1 MANNEKTMNERPAG
15 GPPMGVGP
23 GGPGG
28 RMAAAEKPKDFMGS
42 MKKIFSY
49 SKIHSRLVLI
59 ALILAIASSI
69 LSLIGPSQLAK
80 ITDII
85 TNGMYGSIDVSAV
98 AKIGVMLGIIYG
110 SSLIFNY
117 SQGAILVTVSQ
128 KISKGLRTD
137 LIQKIN
143 RLPLAYFD
151 RTSYGDTLSRVTN
164 DIDTIGT
171 SLSQSL
177 STMASG
183 IFTFTGALILMFVT
197 NWIMAIAGLLATMVG
212 FALAMFFIKKSQG
225 YFKNQQFMLGKVNGH
240 VEENYTG
247 HTVVKAY
254 GGEGFAKTKFDESNK
269 KLQNAA
275 WKAQYIS
282 GLMMPVMSFVGNFAY
297 VIVCIVGGVLA
308 FSGSISFGVIV
319 AFMIYI
325 RLFTQPLT
333 QMAQAV
339 TTLQSAAAASERV
352 FGILAEEELKKDDAD
367 AVSITNVKGDVEFK
381 DVFFGYNPNK
391 IIIHDFSAKIKAG
404 QKVAIVGPTGA
415 GKTTLVN
422 LLMRF
427 YEVNS
432 GEILLDGVPINKI
445 KRESIHDM
453 FAMVLQDT
461 WMFEGTILENII
473 YSEKNV
479 TKDQVV
485 EACKAVGIHH
495 TIMTMPNGYETFMEN
510 AELSAG
516 EKQLLTIA
524 RAMVKSAELLIL
536 DEATSSVDTRTEL
549 LIAKAMD
556 NLSNGKTSFI
566 IAHRLSTIKNAD
578 LILVMKDGNVIE
590 SGNHEALIEQGG
602 FYAQLYNSQFE
613 N

>member
-1 MANNEKTMNERPAG
+1 MDNNEKRMERPAG
-15 GPPMGVGP
+15 GPPMGGGP

-28 RMAAAEKPKDFMGS
+28 RMAGAEKPKDFIGS

-49 SKIHSRLVLI
+49 SKGHSRLVLI
-59 ALILAIASSI
+59 ALIFAITSSI

-80 ITDII
+80 ITDLII
-85 TNGMYGSIDVSAV
+85 DGMASTIDISAV
-98 AKIGVMLGIIYG
+98 AKIGTMLAIIYG
-110 SSLIFNY
+110 ASLIFNY

-128 KISKGLRTD
+128 KISKDLRTD

-143 RLPLAYFD
+143 KLPLAYFD
-151 RTSYGDTLSRVTN
+151 KTSYGDTLSRVTN

-183 IFTFTGALILMFVT
+183 IFTFLGALILMFAT
-197 NWIMAIAGLLATMVG
+197 NWIMAISGLLATMIG

-225 YFKNQQFMLGKVNGH
+225 YFKNQQFMLGKVNAH

-254 GGEGFAKTKFDESNK
+254 GGEQFAKTKFDESNS

-308 FSGSISFGVIV
+308 FSGSISFAIIV

-333 QMAQAV
+333 QMAQAM

-352 FGILAEEELKKDDAD
+352 FGILEEEELVKDDED
-367 AVSITNVKGDVEFK
+367 AVEIKNVKGDVQFK

-391 IIIHDFSAKIKAG
+391 IIIHDFSAQIKAG

-427 YEVNS
+427 YDTNS
-432 GEILLDGVPINKI
+432 GEILLDGVPIGKI
-445 KRESIHDM
+445 KRESIHNM

-473 YSEKNV
+473 YSEQNV
-479 TKDQVV
+479 TKEQVV

-495 TIMTMPNGYETFMEN
+495 TIMTMPHGYETFMEN

-590 SGNHEALIEQGG
+590 SGNHDALIGENG
-602 FYAQLYNSQFE
+602 FYAELYNSQFE

>member
-1 MANNEKTMNERPAG
+1 MANNEQTMGRPQEG
-15 GPPMGVGP
+15 RPPMG

-42 MKKIFSY
+42 MKKIFAY

-59 ALILAIASSI
+59 ALILAVTSSI

-80 ITDII
+80 ITDLI
-85 TNGMYGSIDVSAV
+85 TDGMVGTIDVAAV
-98 AKIGVMLGIIYG
+98 AKIGTILAVIYG
-110 SSLIFNY
+110 ASLIFSY

-128 KISKGLRTD
+128 KISKGLRSD
-137 LIQKIN
+137 LIKKIN

-183 IFTFTGALILMFVT
+183 IFTFVGALILMFAT
-197 NWIMAIAGLLATMVG
+197 NWIMAISGLLATMLG

-240 VEENYTG
+240 VEEMYTG

-254 GGEGFAKTKFDESNK
+254 GGEEFAKVDFDKSNK
-269 KLQNAA
+269 NLQNAA

-308 FSGSISFGVIV
+308 FSGSISFGIIV

-352 FGILAEEELKKDDAD
+352 FGILEEEELEKDAQD
-367 AVSITNVKGDVEFK
+367 AVEIKDVKGDVQFK
-381 DVFFGYNPNK
+381 DVFFGYRPDK
-391 IIIHDFSAKIKAG
+391 IIIHDFSADIKAG

-432 GEILLDGVPINKI
+432 GEIFLDGVPINKI

-473 YSEKNV
+473 YSEIDV
-479 TKDQVV
+479 TKEQVV
-485 EACKAVGIHH
+485 AACKAVGIHH

-524 RAMVKSAELLIL
+524 RAMVKSSELLIL

-590 SGNHEALIEQGG
+590 SGNHEALIKAKG
-602 FYAQLYNSQFE
+602 FYAELYNSQFE